1 MASRGVRIGIAMFP
15 LVGAQIVIG
24 NFFQSIGQ
32 ASKSIFLSLTRQ
44 LLFLIP
50 LLLTLPQFWGV
61 KGVWLAMPISDAIA
75 CIVAG
80 IMLITAYRKFKKL
93 AV

>member
-1 MASRGVRIGIAMFP
+1 MQMVTT
-15 LVGAQIVIG
+15 